1 MRPGEHHFVLCCSR
15 GVAFRDKCKNDCLN
29 CMWKTLSH
37 VDCSIE
43 GCPISEYSQ
52 DKSPPDLL
60 SEQVLEGALSKLHSQ
75 LVVEKDRRRVL
86 VAAAEAKIKEVAAA
100 EAKIKELEKAI
111 CDYEWIERRYT
122 AFHDFSRRFLDRSI
136 RR

>member
-43 GCPISEYSQ
+43 SCPISEYSQ
-52 DKSPPDLL
+52 DKSPPDLP

-86 VAAAEAKIKEVAAA
+86 VAAA